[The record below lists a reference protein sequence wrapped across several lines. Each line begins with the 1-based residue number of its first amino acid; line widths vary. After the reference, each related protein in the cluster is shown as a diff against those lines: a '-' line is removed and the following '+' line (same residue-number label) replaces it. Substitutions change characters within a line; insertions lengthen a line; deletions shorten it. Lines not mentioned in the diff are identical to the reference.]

1 MIEQIRAPFAIWKVG
16 EEEFKLKLKTSEI
29 ERLERQYGIGNIMNP
44 MLSAGETQLPSLVY
58 MLDIIHGSLQK
69 YHHGYSRVDVSDL
82 YDDYLDAGGNQTE
95 LIKVVM
101 DIFRASGFFPSQSE
115 KKGKLQ
121 TPQAE

>member
-58 MLDIIHGSLQK
+58 MLDIIHGALQK